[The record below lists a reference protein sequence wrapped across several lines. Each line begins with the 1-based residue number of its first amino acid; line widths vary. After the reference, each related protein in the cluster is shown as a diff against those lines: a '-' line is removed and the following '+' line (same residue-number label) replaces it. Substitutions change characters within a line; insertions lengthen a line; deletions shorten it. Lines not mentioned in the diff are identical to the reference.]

1 MNNKLFLYLGIA
13 AFTLFATILLMIGWG
28 YFNQPARSPY
38 VAQQESPVR
47 GLSSQEIDDLLNGR
61 GAGYA
66 RTADLNNYPG
76 PRHALDLQRQ
86 LNLSSEQTTQIQLVF
101 ERMQAQAK
109 EIGQKIV
116 HREGQFSAA
125 FANGTISETELKSQT
140 EDLALLYGQLRAV
153 HLQAHL
159 QIKPLLS
166 TEQIAEYNTLRGYND
181 SSNQRPAGQ
190 HQGQSH

>member
-1 MNNKLFLYLGIA
+1 MNKKLFRYVGFT
-13 AFTLFATILLMIGWG
+13 AFTLFATILFMIGWR

-47 GLSSQEIDDLLNGR
+47 GLSLQEIDDLLNGR

-66 RTADLNNYPG
+66 RTAELNNYPG
-76 PRHALDLQRQ
+76 PRHVLDLQRQ
-86 LNLSSEQTTQIQLVF
+86 LKLSPEQIEQIQLVF

-109 EIGQKIV
+109 DIGQKIV

-153 HLQAHL
+153 HLHAHL
-159 QIKPLLS
+159 QIRPLLS
-166 TEQIAEYNTLRGYND
+166 AEQTAEYNTLRGYGD
-181 SSNQRPAGQ
+181 SSDQRPAG
-190 HQGQSH
+190 HHHGQTH